1 MPVTQMWSAGVRGCS
16 ALGQSIP
23 TLPPRQLH
31 TRLLK
36 MLACRLPPCFLSLYF
51 HSPCTEARFGSKLS
65 KQPKH
70 PQGAPTWPP
79 TAVSTVVS
87 AMTVGSTPP
96 PAIAPPP
103 VMRQPAW
110 QAQLPPSPVG
120 AQAGSSGQ
128 VPLQVGAPLL
138 SHGVSQTQPPSVGAQ
153 TCPGG
158 QVPLQVGALFSH
170 GVSHTQP
177 PSVGEQ
183 TCPGGQ
189 APPQAGALFS
199 HGVWQ
204 TQLPPP
210 AGGAPPWF
218 GFGPVPP
225 GVGAQSWP
233 GGQAPLQVGALF
245 SHGVWQ
251 THVPPTTTQVSP
263 VGQGPLQV
271 GNVCSQVLGGMQ
283 TLPGKVSVTGCSVP
297 SSLPLIR
304 ARSVSGLVSLAS
316 TVRSALTQ
324 VSLGPH
330 VGHIG
335 GRHSM
340 SVMQN
345 TLAVPLQWGWN
356 GTLTGSPACPRTTT
370 HAPLAVA
377 AQSSC
382 DMQSCVGASS
392 QCGLT
397 WQTPPPRQSKQL
409 PFGQSA
415 RVGHGSP
422 AWMPPM
428 HVEPVEHE
436 LPVQSSFM
444 MHMRPV
450 IPGVGL
456 KRQNPKPGSKL
467 AVGTIGDRLE
477 ISSVMV
483 LRRMRSTGS
492 TLVTVIVQ
500 AIGSPTLAMGMGTQG
515 VHD

>member
-16 ALGQSIP
+16 ALGQSDP

-70 PQGAPTWPP
+70 PHGAPTWP
-79 TAVSTVVS
+79 ANSVSTVVS

-110 QAQLPPSPVG
+110 QAQLPPSAVG
-120 AQAGSSGQ
+120 AQTWLSGQ
-128 VPLQVGAPLL
+128 VPLQVGAALL
-138 SHGVSQTQPPSVGAQ
+138 SDGVSQTQPPSVGAQ

-170 GVSHTQP
+170 GVSNTQP

-210 AGGAPPWF
+210 AVGAQTWF
-218 GFGPVPP
+218 GFGQV
-225 GVGAQSWP
+225 
-233 GGQAPLQVGALF
+233 PLQVGAVAASHGVWQTQPVGVDAQTWPLGQVPSQVGAALF

-271 GNVCSQVLGGMQ
+271 GNVCLQILGGMQ
-283 TLPGKVSVTGCSVP
+283 TLPGKVSVTGWSVP

-316 TVRSALTQ
+316 TVRSALRQ

-382 DMQSCVGASS
+382 DMQSWVGASA

-397 WQTPPPRQSKQL
+397 WQTPPPRQSKQV

-444 MHMRPV
+444 MHMWPV
-450 IPGVGL
+450 TPGAGL
-456 KRQNPKPGSKL
+456 KRQNPKPGSRL
-467 AVGTIGDRLE
+467 AVGEIGRA
-477 ISSVMV
+477 S
-483 LRRMRSTGS
+483 
-492 TLVTVIVQ
+492 
-500 AIGSPTLAMGMGTQG
+500 
-515 VHD
+515 

>member
-1 MPVTQMWSAGVRGCS
+1 
-16 ALGQSIP
+16 
-23 TLPPRQLH
+23 
-31 TRLLK
+31 

-51 HSPCTEARFGSKLS
+51 HAPCTEARFGSKLS
-65 KQPKH
+65 KRPKH
-70 PQGAPTWPP
+70 PQGAPTWP
-79 TAVSTVVS
+79 ANSVSTVVS

-110 QAQLPPSPVG
+110 QTQLPPSPVG
-120 AQAGSSGQ
+120 AQTWLSGQ

-138 SHGVSQTQPPSVGAQ
+138 SHGVSQTQPPWVGAQ
-153 TCPGG
+153 TWPGG
-158 QVPLQVGALFSH
+158 QV
-170 GVSHTQP
+170 
-177 PSVGEQ
+177 
-183 TCPGGQ
+183 
-189 APPQAGALFS
+189 
-199 HGVWQ
+199 
-204 TQLPPP
+204 
-210 AGGAPPWF
+210 
-218 GFGPVPP
+218 
-225 GVGAQSWP
+225 
-233 GGQAPLQVGALF
+233 PLQVGALF

-263 VGQGPLQV
+263 VGQGPLLV

-382 DMQSCVGASS
+382 DMQSWVGASA

-397 WQTPPPRQSKQL
+397 WQMPPPRQSKQV
-409 PFGQSA
+409 PFGQSG
-415 RVGHGSP
+415 RVGQGSP

-428 HVEPVEHE
+428 QVEPIEHE
-436 LPVQSSFM
+436 LPAQSSFM

-450 IPGVGL
+450 TPGAGL
-456 KRQNPKPGSKL
+456 KRQNPKPGSRL
-467 AVGTIGDRLE
+467 AVGTIGERLE
-477 ISSVMV
+477 ISSVTV
-483 LRRMRSTGS
+483 SRRMRSTGS

-500 AIGSPTLAMGMGTQG
+500 ATGSPKLAMGMGTQD
-515 VHD
+515 VHSPPGHWSADVHRSPPLGPPTQMVAVQMPFGTPGGLSQSRSLAHASVPFGPPPAFGPPRQTVRGGQSTAV